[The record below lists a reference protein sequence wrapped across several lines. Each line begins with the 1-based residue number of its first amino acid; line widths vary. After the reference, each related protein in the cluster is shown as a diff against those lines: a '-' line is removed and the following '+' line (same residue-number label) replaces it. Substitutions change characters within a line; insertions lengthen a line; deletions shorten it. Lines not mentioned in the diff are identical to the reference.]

1 MRKGQN
7 PAKAG
12 VKGYAPKKLGI
23 ASLVSI
29 PVLESYFE
37 HALEIFRI
45 HLASIRQYTLEPFD
59 LFVFDNGSC
68 VEVKN
73 ELVKLSGQ
81 GFINTLILS
90 EHNLGK
96 TAALNHLLGSMHNE
110 WICFADS
117 DMLFRPGW
125 LEASWKINESFPGCG
140 MIGAQVVFPD
150 WEEDKGNSAFR
161 QSHDAKFEI
170 TQEKAQSR
178 VVKEYVRG
186 RGVPEKRARF
196 YRDMLMDKV
205 TNVETGVEA
214 YMGGNSHQQFL
225 GPREILMQM
234 LPLPSGLQ
242 LSREQDTYQ
251 DVRLDELGY
260 LHLTTTVPYLYHMG
274 NAVDPE
280 IVPEVNK
287 LRRMVP
293 ASAPVKSKVHRKANL
308 GWKLLV
314 RLYRY
319 LPTRRILLRL
329 YNNLYEII
337 SN

>member
-12 VKGYAPKKLGI
+12 VKAYTPKKLGI

-29 PVLESYFE
+29 PVLEGYFT
-37 HALEIFRI
+37 HSLEIFKI
-45 HLASIRQYTLEPFD
+45 HIASIRQFTTEPFD

-73 ELVKLSGQ
+73 ELVKLSTQ
-81 GFINTLILS
+81 GIINTLILS

-96 TAALNHLLGSMHNE
+96 TAALNHLLGAMHNE
-110 WICFADS
+110 WICFSDS
-117 DMLFRPGW
+117 DMLYRPGW
-125 LEASWKINESFPGCG
+125 LEASWKINENFPGCG

-150 WEEDKGNSAFR
+150 RDEDKGNTAFR
-161 QSHDAKFEI
+161 QSHPDLYLI
-170 TQEKAQSR
+170 TQEKPAPK

-186 RGVPEKRARF
+186 RGINEKRAK
-196 YRDMLMDKV
+196 YYKEMQLDKV
-205 TNVETGVEA
+205 VNTSTGVEA
-214 YMGGNSHQQFL
+214 YMGGNSHGQFL
-225 GPREILMQM
+225 GPREVLQQL

-251 DVRLDELGY
+251 DRRIDELGY
-260 LHLTTTVPYLYHMG
+260 LHLTTTMPYIYHMG
-274 NAVDPE
+274 NELDPE
-280 IVPEVNK
+280 IVLEVNK
-287 LRRMVP
+287 LRKLLP
-293 ASAPVKSKVHRKANL
+293 ASSAVKSKARRKHNL
-308 GWKLLV
+308 GWKIMV
-314 RLYRY
+314 QGYRNQFFK
-319 LPTRRILLRL
+319 RIMLRL

>member
-12 VKGYAPKKLGI
+12 VKAYSPKKLGI
-23 ASLVSI
+23 ASLISV
-29 PVLESYFE
+29 PVLEGYFE
-37 HALEIFRI
+37 HALEIFKI
-45 HLASIRQYTLEPFD
+45 HIASIRQYTAEPFD

-73 ELVKLSGQ
+73 ELVKMSGLGQ
-81 GFINTLILS
+81 INTLILS

-110 WICFADS
+110 WICFSDS
-117 DMLFRPGW
+117 DMLFRSGW
-125 LEASWKINESFPGCG
+125 LEASWQIADSFPNCG

-150 WEEDKGNSAFR
+150 RIEDKGNTVFR
-161 QSHDAKFEI
+161 QSHE
-170 TQEKAQSR
+170 EKYQISQVKPLATIL
-178 VVKEYVRG
+178 KEYVRG
-186 RGVPEKRARF
+186 RGINEKRAK
-196 YRDMLMDKV
+196 YYKQMLLDKV

-214 YMGGNSHQQFL
+214 FLGGNSHGQFL
-225 GPREILMQM
+225 GPREVLLQL
-234 LPLPSGLQ
+234 LPLPSGMQ
-242 LSREQDTYQ
+242 LSREQDSYQ
-251 DVRLDELGY
+251 DIRLDELGY
-260 LHLTTTVPYLYHMG
+260 LHLSTTRPYIYHLG
-274 NAVDPE
+274 NVLDPE
-280 IVPEVNK
+280 IIPEINK
-287 LRRMVP
+287 LRKSIP
-293 ASAPVKSKVHRKANL
+293 AKTPVSSKVRRKKNL

-319 LPTRRILLRL
+319 APTRRILLRL